1 MEQILWLVI
10 GCLGIILTILSVKIV
25 LIRQSMREIRE
36 QFADRL
42 RGETNTLITISG
54 HDRAVRELANDINVQ
69 LRKLRGIRQRYEQG
83 DRELREA
90 ITNISHDL
98 RTPLTAISGY
108 LQILEDREQDGETL
122 RYLSII
128 RNRTEHL
135 KQMTE
140 ELFRY
145 TILAAKNEEKVYEKV
160 VVNKVLEESIASGY
174 TALTEAGITPEILLP
189 KCPITRRSNG
199 KLLSRIFENIIAN
212 AVKYSDGD
220 LQIIMGEDGVIT
232 FTNRASGLDVVSAER
247 LFDRFYTVENARKS
261 TGLGLSIAKSL
272 TEELGGTINARYEQE
287 RLCIILTFPEQG

>member
-1 MEQILWLVI
+1 MWLVI
-10 GCLGIILTILSVKIV
+10 GCLGMILTILSVKII
-25 LIRQSMREIRE
+25 LIRQSIQEIRE
-36 QFADRL
+36 RFADRL

-69 LRKLRGIRQRYEQG
+69 LRKLRDIRQRYEQG

-90 ITNISHDL
+90 ITNVSHDL

-108 LQILEDREQDGETL
+108 LELLEAGEKDGETL

-145 TILAAKNEEKVYEKV
+145 TILTAKNEEKVCEEV
-160 VVNKVLEESIASGY
+160 VVNKVLEESVAASY
-174 TALTEAGITPEILLP
+174 AALTEAGITPEILLP
-189 KCPITRRSNG
+189 KRPVTRRSSG

-220 LQIIMGEDGVIT
+220 LQIIMGEDGVIV
-232 FTNRASGLDVVSAER
+232 FANRASGLDAVSVER
-247 LFDRFYTVENARKS
+247 LFDRFYTVENSRKS

-272 TEELGGTINARYEQE
+272 TEELGGTITAHYEEE
-287 RLCIILTFPEQG
+287 RLCITLTFPGQG